1 MRIRRAPSG
10 VIRSRSGIAL
20 LMVLWVL
27 VMLSVISLGF
37 VSQMRLNTAGTRN
50 LKDETV
56 AYYLAVSGYNEAVR
70 YILADKDPSVDFI
83 DSEGHFWNDSTA
95 EESPSGVR
103 TTGEGE
109 VEIRIIDENAKLNIN
124 SANSEQ
130 LVRLLESAGVPA
142 EAMNTLIDSML
153 DWKDADTEHHLSGA
167 EDDYYED
174 LTDPYPAK
182 NAVFDVPEELALV
195 KGFGPDA
202 LVSPETARTIAQ
214 HVTTFGP
221 NTLNINT
228 ASPELMRLLGMN
240 DFEIE
245 AVLKQRTREIGGF
258 RFIPPQFTLYGFN
271 SVVTSTFRIEV
282 TARVQNSPLAAK
294 VVAVVSRM
302 PYPDGP
308 RIHTLYWSER
318 VESVRS

>member
-1 MRIRRAPSG
+1 
-10 VIRSRSGIAL
+10 
-20 LMVLWVL
+20 MVLWVL
-27 VMLSVISLGF
+27 VMLSIISLSF

-83 DSEGHFWNDSTA
+83 DAEGRFWNDSTA
-95 EESPSGVR
+95 DESPSGVR
-103 TTGEGE
+103 TTSEGE

-130 LVRLLESAGVPA
+130 LVRLLEGAGVPV

-167 EDDYYED
+167 EEDYYGG
-174 LTDPYPAK
+174 LADPYPAK
-182 NAVFDVPEELALV
+182 NAGFDVPEELALV
-195 KGFGPDA
+195 KGIGPDS
-202 LVSPETARTIAQ
+202 LISPETARTIMR
-214 HVTTFGP
+214 HVTTFGT
-221 NTLNINT
+221 NSLNINT

-258 RFIPPQFTLYGFN
+258 RFIPPQFSSYGFN
-271 SVVTSTFRIEV
+271 AVMTSTLRIEV
-282 TARVQNSPLAAK
+282 TARVPNSPLAAR

-302 PYPDGP
+302 PDPDGLKV
-308 RIHTLYWSER
+308 HTLYWSEH